1 MEWGQECM
9 IEEIVFSIILFCSI
23 VISYVL
29 FHLLQT
35 KYIKVDVILKNAIQE
50 ALDQAKI
57 NKNTFEVKAY
67 TTLLEDIK
75 RKIR

>member
-1 MEWGQECM
+1 M

-23 VISYVL
+23 VVSYFL
-29 FHLLQT
+29 CHLLQT

-50 ALDQAKI
+50 ALDQAKV

>member
-1 MEWGQECM
+1 M

-23 VISYVL
+23 VVSYFL
-29 FHLLQT
+29 FHLLRT